1 MSSSIAAR
9 LGDHHVCSQHVGGDA
24 LPACAPTILIG
35 SQPAARVGD
44 RMDCKGPIDTILLG
58 EPTVL
63 LGGKH
68 AARFGDATEHFGLI
82 DDGHPTVIIG
92 KMTAEAKRLRLLE
105 RLRLIDAARKKA
117 EDMPNGDEKD
127 RLLAAANRLAR
138 NNQSVENMRLANDVY
153 HTSGAPEGFQRV
165 TGDDL
170 PPELRNSTFESGTGF
185 YSALYRSEI
194 DGHYVLTFR
203 GTEMTT
209 WQDWVNGNSQNLGLP
224 AAQYAQAIAL
234 AQQVH
239 AVYGDNMAITGHS
252 LGGGLASAASLA
264 TGVPADTFNASG
276 VHTNTYLGYGLDPGQ
291 ADDLINA
298 YRVNGEI
305 LTSAQ
310 DMLPLPDAAGNV
322 INLPAVYPDGSPR
335 PNPATEAPKGWRG
348 WGRAIL
354 NPIGEI
360 FGRTKDQ
367 LAEAAER
374 HGGDTVVDCLEV
386 QKQSDTRTIEGM
398 L

>member
-1 MSSSIAAR
+1 MSDSIAAR
-9 LGDHHVCSQHVGGDA
+9 LGDHHLCSQHVGGDA

-44 RMDCKGPIDTILLG
+44 RMQCEGPIDTIQLG

-63 LGGKH
+63 LSGKQ
-68 AARFGDATEHFGLI
+68 AARYGDATAHFGLI

-92 KMTAEAKRLRLLE
+92 KMTASAKRMRLME

-117 EDMPNGDEKD
+117 DDLSGEDRE
-127 RLLAAANRLAR
+127 RLLDAADRLAR
-138 NNQSVENMRLANDVY
+138 NNQSVEHMRLAHDVY
-153 HTSGAPEGFQRV
+153 NTSDAPEGFRRV

-170 PPELRNSTFESGTGF
+170 PPELRNATFESGTGF
-185 YSALYRSEI
+185 YAALYQSEI

-209 WQDWVNGNSQNLGLP
+209 WQDWVMGNSQNIGLP
-224 AAQYAQAIAL
+224 APQYAQAISL

-239 AVYGDNMAITGHS
+239 AVYGDNLHITGHS
-252 LGGGLASAASLA
+252 LGGGLAGAASLA
-264 TGVPADTFNASG
+264 TGVPADTFNAAG
-276 VHTNTYLGYGLDPGQ
+276 VHTNTYLGYGLDPGR

-298 YRVNGEI
+298 YRVEGEI
-305 LTSAQ
+305 LTTAQ
-310 DMLPLPDAAGNV
+310 DWLPLPDAAGNV
-322 INLPAVYPDGSPR
+322 IGLPAVNPDGSPR
-335 PNPATEAPKGWRG
+335 SNPATEAPRGWRG
-348 WGRAIL
+348 WANAIL

-360 FGRTKDQ
+360 AGRTTDQ
-367 LAEAAER
+367 IGEAVER
-374 HGGDTVVDCLEV
+374 HNGRVVIDGLEA
-386 QKQSDTRTIEGM
+386 QKSADIRTIEGM